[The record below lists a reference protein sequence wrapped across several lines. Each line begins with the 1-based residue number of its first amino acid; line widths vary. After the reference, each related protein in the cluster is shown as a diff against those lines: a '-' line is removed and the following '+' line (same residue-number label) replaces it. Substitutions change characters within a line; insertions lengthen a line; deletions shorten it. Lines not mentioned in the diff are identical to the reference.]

1 MQTALS
7 GAALEVVGLTKR
19 YGGTVALDNVTAQ
32 FGVARICGLVG
43 INGSGKSTLIKIVS
57 GIEPPTSVDRVSF
70 YGRRHSGELSPAACQ
85 ANGVRVLH
93 QRPAQFLDLSVTEN
107 LLLPDIG
114 QGPIGTFSWRKA
126 HERVRKI
133 LRSVDM
139 DIDPAKRFGRFS
151 PAERTMALIA
161 KLLYQEEADASGQTP
176 RIIILDEPTAAL
188 PEAGALWLMEKLKL
202 QKAAGHTIVYVSHRL
217 DELFY
222 VTDELT
228 VLRDG
233 RLIETIETSSTSEQA
248 LVTTLLGHELRPAAT
263 KSVRE
268 TSEAGA
274 KTSTPRIEVQGLAGK
289 DAKGVD
295 FAIQSGEIVGL
306 TGIIGS
312 GFLEVV
318 ELIFG
323 IGKPAAGEIRLDGKR
338 LAAGHPCEAMR
349 AGIGLVPSD
358 RTEMAVFPAWTVAEN
373 LSIPQSTVAAGTS
386 GDAGTVI
393 GTYGIKASGAKAPLW
408 TLSGGNQQKV
418 VLARWL
424 ERNPKLLLLC
434 EPTAGVDPGAR
445 DDLHRLIRAA
455 AGRGCAVIVASTD
468 ADELEALAHRTLVV
482 NRGRVS
488 AEIEGGPGSKLR
500 IREKIL

>member
-233 RLIETIETSSTSEQA
+233 KLIGKIETASTSEQA
-248 LVTTLLGHELRPAAT
+248 LVTMLLGHELKLAARDARKSDPAAT
-263 KSVRE
+263 RV
-268 TSEAGA
+268 
-274 KTSTPRIEVQGLAGK
+274 PRLEVKGLAGQ
-289 DAKGVD
+289 DVKGIDLAVMP
-295 FAIQSGEIVGL
+295 GEIVGL

-312 GFLEVV
+312 GFLETV

-323 IGKPAAGEIRLDGKR
+323 NARRRAGEIRIDGR
-338 LAAGHPCEAMR
+338 PLVAGHPCEAMR

-358 RTEMAVFPAWTVAEN
+358 RTEMATFPAWTVEEN
-373 LSIPQSTVAAGTS
+373 LAIPEAAVPAGRAR
-386 GDAGTVI
+386 DAGAVI
-393 GTYGIKASGAKAPLW
+393 GTYGIKTRGAKAPLW

-424 ERNPKLLLLC
+424 ERAPRVLLLC

-445 DDLHRLIRAA
+445 DDLHSQIRAA
-455 AGRGCAVIVASTD
+455 AERGCAVLVAGTD
-468 ADELEALAHRTLVV
+468 VDELEALVHRTLVF
-482 NRGRVS
+482 NRGVVS
-488 AEIEGGPGSKLR
+488 AEIAGGPGAKLR